1 MNGSLTQRTTARAR
15 VSLAAVLL
23 CVVPAFRALSDATL
37 ANGGVKNI
45 EEYRR
50 FAFAQEGD
58 PARGAQL
65 FGDNQRLACALCHSI
80 DGKASKAGPD
90 LFAIGDKYGRGDLIK
105 AVLSPSDSI
114 AVGYGA
120 TYLETRAGEQHLG
133 VIKQATDAWIE
144 LMGADG
150 KPVRIATR
158 DIKERREN
166 NISLMPEGLTATL
179 SPQEFTDLI
188 EYLVS
193 LKEPAN
199 ALMFPA

>member
-1 MNGSLTQRTTARAR
+1 MNGLCTERTPARAR
-15 VSLAAVLL
+15 VSLAAALL
-23 CVVPAFRALSDATL
+23 CVVPAFRALSDPTL

-65 FGDNQRLACALCHSI
+65 FGNNQPLACGLCHSI

-114 AVGYGA
+114 AIGYGA
-120 TYLETRAGEQHLG
+120 TYLETRAGEQYLG
-133 VIKQATDAWIE
+133 VIKQATDA
-144 LMGADG
+144 
-150 KPVRIATR
+150 
-158 DIKERREN
+158 
-166 NISLMPEGLTATL
+166 
-179 SPQEFTDLI
+179 
-188 EYLVS
+188 
-193 LKEPAN
+193 
-199 ALMFPA
+199 